1 MADQTS
7 TTTGTST
14 AAENTVND
22 TASSTLT
29 SASGSN
35 IAQYLS
41 VWAVEDNSFSS
52 IKGAELFSYLP
63 AYYETSRVMRAD
75 MDSKGTEMDALY
87 QALDETFQQF
97 FVRTATWGIERWEN
111 ELGIAVDTTKPLEQR
126 RAVAE
131 SKLRGGGKFSGALV
145 KNVAEAY
152 DGGKVTVTFQPERWN
167 FTIQFVDTHGIPPNL
182 NDLKAAIEEIKPAHL
197 SVEYKF
203 SYLLIKDI
211 HLVQTL
217 SDMELIPLSKFAG
230 GAV

>member
-1 MADQTS
+1 MSAQS
-7 TTTGTST
+7 GAVLSI
-14 AAENTVND
+14 
-22 TASSTLT
+22 ASD
-29 SASGSN
+29 A
-35 IAQYLS
+35 
-41 VWAVEDNSFSS
+41 FSS
-52 IKGAELFSYLP
+52 VKGAELFSYLP
-63 AYYETSRVMRAD
+63 AYYETSRVIRAD
-75 MDSKGTEMDALY
+75 MDSKGAEMDALY

-111 ELGIAVDTTKPLEQR
+111 ELGIAVDVTKPLEQR

-131 SKLRGGGKFSGALV
+131 AKLRGGGKFSGALV

-152 DGGKVTVTFQPERWN
+152 DGGTVAVTFQPERWN

-182 NDLKAAIEEIKPAHL
+182 DDLKAAIEEIKPAHL

-203 SYLLIKDI
+203 SYLLIKEI
-211 HLVQTL
+211 HQVKTL